1 MLFFAKKQLKMEML
15 LYVFGALFSVM
26 NPLGTVPIFVSL
38 TEGDSQK
45 EINKTATLTS
55 INVFVI
61 LIIAF
66 FLGKYVLAFFG
77 ISLSALKIAGGLVIA
92 TSGFALLKGEF
103 SKNRG
108 MSQRNKDAAH
118 EREKISLTPLAI
130 PMMAGPGSIS
140 LLIGLN
146 EEYNSTQ
153 EITITLLAVLIVCL
167 ICYLMMR
174 GSQHIIKVLGPNGI
188 NSISRIIG
196 FIVIALGVEYLWSGI
211 YSLIKT
217 VI

>member
-1 MLFFAKKQLKMEML
+1 MELL
-15 LYVFGALFSVM
+15 LYIFGALFSVM

-38 TEGDSQK
+38 TDGDSQK
-45 EINKTATLTS
+45 EINKTAMLTS

-61 LIIAF
+61 LVISF

-92 TSGFALLKGEF
+92 SSGFALLKGEF

-108 MSQRNKDAAH
+108 MKKRHKEAAH
-118 EREKISLTPLAI
+118 ERERISLTPLAI

-146 EEYNSTQ
+146 EEFNSTYQ
-153 EITITLLAVLIVCL
+153 ISITLLAVLIVCL
-167 ICYLMMR
+167 ICYFMMR

-217 VI
+217 IM

>member
-1 MLFFAKKQLKMEML
+1 MELL
-15 LYVFGALFSVM
+15 LYIFGALFSVM

-38 TEGDSQK
+38 TDGDSQK
-45 EINKTATLTS
+45 EINKTAMLTS

-61 LIIAF
+61 LVISF
-66 FLGKYVLAFFG
+66 FLGNYVLAFFG

-92 TSGFALLKGEF
+92 SSGFALLKGEF

-108 MSQRNKDAAH
+108 MKKKHKEAAH
-118 EREKISLTPLAI
+118 ERERISLTPLAI

-146 EEYNSTQ
+146 EEFNSTYQ
-153 EITITLLAVLIVCL
+153 ISITIVAVLIVCL

-196 FIVIALGVEYLWSGI
+196 FIVIALGIEYLWSGI
-211 YSLIKT
+211 KSLITT
-217 VI
+217 VL